1 MSMPPDFILPHSA
14 FTRSTTIASNTALKF
29 DQALRRDPANVIARL
44 AQAHNVDL
52 GQFGGPQVNENQIR
66 QQLHQQI
73 QAEYQQAIAQ
83 QQQQQYA
90 AREQWL
96 MGELQ
101 RFADS
106 KKEYWNDKI
115 ESEVARQIS
124 ALKSTDGARVEQDP
138 LWAIKEAH
146 DRALT
151 QLGIESKEKLAERQ
165 RKAREAKRLGS
176 LNAKSSSAGSAPRQS
191 LDIYAEMANIYD
203 RVNGGG
209 R

>member
-1 MSMPPDFILPHSA
+1 MPPDFILPHSA

-165 RKAREAKRLGS
+165 RKA
-176 LNAKSSSAGSAPRQS
+176 
-191 LDIYAEMANIYD
+191 
-203 RVNGGG
+203 
-209 R
+209 